1 MLRYADP
8 TVCPDCRAPLPPAPA
23 VCPRCDLPLRGP
35 VAADLLSTLT
45 RADLLLERLRA
56 EAPVLVGATGASAA
70 GGAVDGGRAG
80 SPAGRE
86 AGAAGRAGLL
96 DGVGPLPRA
105 DRADTVP
112 GGTDERATGRATGR
126 GLPAWSVPRLLLG
139 LGALCLLVAA
149 VVFLAVTW
157 SALEVGGRTLTLL
170 GLTVA
175 AGVTADRLARRG
187 LRVGA
192 ESLTVVALGLVV
204 LDAVGALSA
213 GWLGTVGLAGALL
226 ACGAALLAGGVVV
239 VLART
244 DLVAA
249 QLAVPVGLGLV
260 GGALLADGGD
270 PRLVGALLVL
280 AHAAVRTALRLLPG
294 EPVPARALPG
304 AALVGATA
312 WWGLL
317 LLASLGEAADHASLT
332 GLWTTTHGPA
342 LLVTAALA
350 LLPVV
355 WSPARTTGA
364 STGAPGGAPLGSVAT
379 ADTAA
384 DTAAG
389 GVAPDVGGTSRRGH
403 PDHPDHA
410 DHPGHPG
417 HRPTRLHT
425 CVVLAGALASLALVL
440 PALDEGPTGV
450 TLGAGAV
457 CVAWALAARGVPA
470 PWRVAVTLPAVVAA
484 APVAVTAAVL
494 AAAAVVRLLAVGEP
508 LSRSVGVRLSGELPV
523 PAWLVLPSA
532 LALGVLAA
540 TLTRPGPR
548 LDGARDLTRTLR
560 APALRRAAAA
570 VALLAAVL
578 VALTSAP
585 LAAVVLLLCVAGGLL
600 TLPAPG
606 AGAGTGAGTHETR
619 DLRDTDVGLGLLVLA
634 VLAALPSAALGAV
647 AALAALGVSLV
658 AAHRRPAA
666 PSLVVLTAAAGW
678 AAWSGGDAAGL
689 GATTLGPA
697 VVVVVG
703 ALALW
708 RARPVVELTALAT
721 AVLASAAAV
730 DAAAAAAAA
739 AGRDGAGSTYDAAA
753 ALALHLTLVG
763 ALVVAAALLRVE
775 RRPAGWLGGALLT
788 AASWVRL
795 ADTGV
800 TQPEAYA
807 LPAALALLVLGAL
820 RLRRDP
826 AASTR
831 SALGSG
837 LLLATVPSLLRV
849 LVDDPVSP
857 RALVLGLACLGLV
870 LLGARL
876 RLAAPLVVGAV
887 VGGVLVLAEA
897 APWAAQTPQW
907 VLLGLIGTL
916 LTVVGVTWERRLAQ
930 VRAGS
935 AYLARLR

>member
-157 SALEVGGRTLTLL
+157 SALGVGGRTLTLL

-364 STGAPGGAPLGSVAT
+364 STGTPPGSVAVPVVS
-379 ADTAA
+379 
-384 DTAAG
+384 AG
-389 GVAPDVGGTSRRGH
+389 GVAPVVGGTSRRGH
-403 PDHPDHA
+403 AGRSAHPDHA

-450 TLGAGAV
+450 TLGAGVV
-457 CVAWALAARGVPA
+457 CFAWALAARGVPA
-470 PWRVAVTLPAVVAA
+470 PWRVAVTVPAVVAA

-494 AAAAVVRLLAVGEP
+494 AAAAVVRLLGVGEP
-508 LSRSVGVRLSGELPV
+508 
-523 PAWLVLPSA
+523 
-532 LALGVLAA
+532 
-540 TLTRPGPR
+540 
-548 LDGARDLTRTLR
+548 
-560 APALRRAAAA
+560 
-570 VALLAAVL
+570 
-578 VALTSAP
+578 
-585 LAAVVLLLCVAGGLL
+585 
-600 TLPAPG
+600 
-606 AGAGTGAGTHETR
+606 
-619 DLRDTDVGLGLLVLA
+619 
-634 VLAALPSAALGAV
+634 
-647 AALAALGVSLV
+647 
-658 AAHRRPAA
+658 
-666 PSLVVLTAAAGW
+666 
-678 AAWSGGDAAGL
+678 
-689 GATTLGPA
+689 
-697 VVVVVG
+697 
-703 ALALW
+703 
-708 RARPVVELTALAT
+708 
-721 AVLASAAAV
+721 
-730 DAAAAAAAA
+730 
-739 AGRDGAGSTYDAAA
+739 
-753 ALALHLTLVG
+753 
-763 ALVVAAALLRVE
+763 
-775 RRPAGWLGGALLT
+775 
-788 AASWVRL
+788 
-795 ADTGV
+795 
-800 TQPEAYA
+800 
-807 LPAALALLVLGAL
+807 
-820 RLRRDP
+820 
-826 AASTR
+826 
-831 SALGSG
+831 
-837 LLLATVPSLLRV
+837 
-849 LVDDPVSP
+849 
-857 RALVLGLACLGLV
+857 
-870 LLGARL
+870 
-876 RLAAPLVVGAV
+876 
-887 VGGVLVLAEA
+887 
-897 APWAAQTPQW
+897 
-907 VLLGLIGTL
+907 
-916 LTVVGVTWERRLAQ
+916 
-930 VRAGS
+930 
-935 AYLARLR
+935 

>member
-157 SALEVGGRTLTLL
+157 SALGVGGRTLTLL

-410 DHPGHPG
+410 DH
-417 HRPTRLHT
+417 RPTRLHT

-450 TLGAGAV
+450 TLGAGVV

-470 PWRVAVTLPAVVAA
+470 PWRVAVTVPAVVAA

-508 LSRSVGVRLSGELPV
+508 LSRSVGVRLSGELPA

-600 TLPAPG
+600 TLPVG
-606 AGAGTGAGTHETR
+606 
-619 DLRDTDVGLGLLVLA
+619 RDTDVGLGLLVLA

-721 AVLASAAAV
+721 AVLASVAAV
-730 DAAAAAAAA
+730 AAVA

-800 TQPEAYA
+800 THPEAYA

-826 AASTR
+826 ATSTR

>member
-70 GGAVDGGRAG
+70 AGAVDGGRAG

-96 DGVGPLPRA
+96 DGFGPLPRA

-112 GGTDERATGRATGR
+112 GGTDERATGR

-157 SALEVGGRTLTLL
+157 STLGVGGRTLTLL

-364 STGAPGGAPLGSVAT
+364 STGTPPGSVAVPVVS
-379 ADTAA
+379 
-384 DTAAG
+384 AG
-389 GVAPDVGGTSRRGH
+389 GVAPVVGGTSRRGH
-403 PDHPDHA
+403 AGRSAHPDHA

-470 PWRVAVTLPAVVAA
+470 PWRVAVTVPAVVAA

-494 AAAAVVRLLAVGEP
+494 AAAAVVRLLAAGEP
-508 LSRSVGVRLSGELPV
+508 LSRSVGVRLSGELPA

-570 VALLAAVL
+570 VALLAAML
-578 VALTSAP
+578 VALSSAP
-585 LAAVVLLLCVAGGLL
+585 LAGVVLLLCVAGGLL
-600 TLPAPG
+600 ALPVA
-606 AGAGTGAGTHETR
+606 
-619 DLRDTDVGLGLLVLA
+619 RDTDVGLGLLVLA

-678 AAWSGGDAAGL
+678 AMWSGGDAAGL

-730 DAAAAAAAA
+730 DAAVDAAAAA
-739 AGRDGAGSTYDAAA
+739 AGRDGAGPTYDAAA

-907 VLLGLIGTL
+907 VLLGLTGTL

>member
-105 DRADTVP
+105 DRADTGP

-157 SALEVGGRTLTLL
+157 SALGVGGRTLTLL

-364 STGAPGGAPLGSVAT
+364 STGTPPGSVAVPVVS
-379 ADTAA
+379 
-384 DTAAG
+384 AG
-389 GVAPDVGGTSRRGH
+389 GVAPVVGGTSRRGH
-403 PDHPDHA
+403 AGRSAHPDHA

-470 PWRVAVTLPAVVAA
+470 PWRVAVTVPAVVAA

-508 LSRSVGVRLSGELPV
+508 LSRSVGVRLSGELPA

-578 VALTSAP
+578 VALSSAP
-585 LAAVVLLLCVAGGLL
+585 LAGVVLLLCVAGGLL
-600 TLPAPG
+600 ALPAPG

-666 PSLVVLTAAAGW
+666 PSLLLLTAAAGW

-721 AVLASAAAV
+721 AVLASVAAV
-730 DAAAAAAAA
+730 DAAAAA

-907 VLLGLIGTL
+907 VLLGLTGTL

>member
-80 SPAGRE
+80 SPAGRA

-112 GGTDERATGRATGR
+112 GGPDGRATGRTTGR

-157 SALEVGGRTLTLL
+157 SALGVGGRTLTLL

-204 LDAVGALSA
+204 LDTVGALSA
-213 GWLGTVGLAGALL
+213 GWLGDVGPAGALL
-226 ACGAALLAGGVVV
+226 ACGAALLAGGAVVL
-239 VLART
+239 LART

-270 PRLVGALLVL
+270 ARLVGALLVL

-312 WWGLL
+312 WWALL
-317 LLASLGEAADHASLT
+317 LLASLGAAADHASLP

-364 STGAPGGAPLGSVAT
+364 STGASTGTPPGSVA
-379 ADTAA
+379 APDVP
-384 DTAAG
+384 AG
-389 GVAPDVGGTSRRGH
+389 GVAPDAGDTSRRGH
-403 PDHPDHA
+403 AGRAAHPDHPGRADRA
-410 DHPGHPG
+410 DHPGR
-417 HRPTRLHT
+417 RPTRLHA

-450 TLGAGAV
+450 TLAAGAV

-470 PWRVAVTLPAVVAA
+470 PWRVAVTVPAVVAA
-484 APVAVTAAVL
+484 APVAVTAATL
-494 AAAAVVRLLAVGEP
+494 AAAAVVRVLAVGEP
-508 LSRSVGVRLSGELPV
+508 LSRSAGVRLSGELPA

-540 TLTRPGPR
+540 TLTRPGTRPDVAATPTR
-548 LDGARDLTRTLR
+548 ALRD
-560 APALRRAAAA
+560 PALRRGAAA
-570 VALLAAVL
+570 VTLIAAVL

-585 LAAVVLLLCVAGGLL
+585 LAAVVLLVCVAGGLL
-600 TLPAPG
+600 ALPAPG
-606 AGAGTGAGTHETR
+606 AGTGTGAGTHETR
-619 DLRDTDVGLGLLVLA
+619 GTRDTDVGLALLVVA
-634 VLAALPSAALGAV
+634 VVAALPSAALGAV
-647 AALAALGVSLV
+647 AAVAALGVSSV
-658 AAHRRPAA
+658 AAHRRPAP
-666 PSLVVLTAAAGW
+666 PSLVVLTAACGW
-678 AAWSGGDAAGL
+678 AVWSGGDAAGL

-730 DAAAAAAAA
+730 DAAADA

-775 RRPAGWLGGALLT
+775 RRPAGWLGGTLLT

-795 ADTGV
+795 ADAGV

-820 RLRRDP
+820 RLRSDP

-849 LVDDPVSP
+849 VVDDPVSP
-857 RALVLGLACLGLV
+857 RALLLGLACLGLV

-876 RLAAPLVVGAV
+876 RLAAPLVVGVV

-907 VLLGLIGTL
+907 VLLGLTGTL

>member
-157 SALEVGGRTLTLL
+157 SALGVGGRTLTLL

-355 WSPARTTGA
+355 WSSARTTGA
-364 STGAPGGAPLGSVAT
+364 STGAPGSVAVPVVS
-379 ADTAA
+379 
-384 DTAAG
+384 AG

-403 PDHPDHA
+403 AGRSAHPDHA

-450 TLGAGAV
+450 TLGAGVV

-470 PWRVAVTLPAVVAA
+470 PWRVAVTVPAVVAA

-508 LSRSVGVRLSGELPV
+508 LSRSVGVRLSGELPA

-585 LAAVVLLLCVAGGLL
+585 LAGVVLLLCVAGGLL

-721 AVLASAAAV
+721 AVLASV
-730 DAAAAAAAA
+730 A

-831 SALGSG
+831 SALGGG

>member
-23 VCPRCDLPLRGP
+23 VCPRCDLPLRGS

-56 EAPVLVGATGASAA
+56 EAPVLVGASGASAA

-157 SALEVGGRTLTLL
+157 SALGVGGRTLTLL

-260 GGALLADGGD
+260 GGALLADGDD

-280 AHAAVRTALRLLPG
+280 AHAAVRTALRLLLG

-317 LLASLGEAADHASLT
+317 LLASLGEATDHASLT

-364 STGAPGGAPLGSVAT
+364 STGTPPGSVAVPVVS
-379 ADTAA
+379 
-384 DTAAG
+384 AG
-389 GVAPDVGGTSRRGH
+389 GVAPVVGGTSRRGH
-403 PDHPDHA
+403 AGRSAHPDHA

-450 TLGAGAV
+450 TLAAGVV

-470 PWRVAVTLPAVVAA
+470 PWRVAVTVPAVVAA

-508 LSRSVGVRLSGELPV
+508 LSRSVGVRLSGELPA

-548 LDGARDLTRTLR
+548 LDGARDLTRALR

-578 VALTSAP
+578 VALSSAP
-585 LAAVVLLLCVAGGLL
+585 LAGVVLLLCVAGGLL
-600 TLPAPG
+600 ALPVA
-606 AGAGTGAGTHETR
+606 
-619 DLRDTDVGLGLLVLA
+619 RDTDVGLGLLVLA

-730 DAAAAAAAA
+730 DAAVDAAAAA

-907 VLLGLIGTL
+907 VLLGLTGTL

>member
-157 SALEVGGRTLTLL
+157 SALGVGGRTLTLL

-389 GVAPDVGGTSRRGH
+389 GVAPVVGGTSRRGH
-403 PDHPDHA
+403 AGRSAHPDHA

-450 TLGAGAV
+450 TVGAGVV

-470 PWRVAVTLPAVVAA
+470 PWRVAVTVPAVVAA

-508 LSRSVGVRLSGELPV
+508 LSRSVGVRLSGELPA

-585 LAAVVLLLCVAGGLL
+585 LAGVVLLLCVAGGLL
-600 TLPAPG
+600 ALPVA
-606 AGAGTGAGTHETR
+606 
-619 DLRDTDVGLGLLVLA
+619 RDTDVGLGLLVLA

-721 AVLASAAAV
+721 AVLASVAAV
-730 DAAAAAAAA
+730 DAAAAA

-831 SALGSG
+831 SALGGG